1 MSENQKT
8 KAVTWEELQD
18 METLFSGKGDTR
30 SLALYSLYTKIPPRR
45 VTDYRLM
52 KIGKDTDSTN
62 FNYLDLE
69 KSNLV
74 FNVYKTSGKYGQ
86 YISKIPKPEGERSS
100 KDLETILK
108 EYVKEQNL
116 EDGDFLF
123 YSNPSGVLKTKNRA
137 YATHAFSK
145 VVSDTFLKIGKKID
159 VNAIR
164 HSYATHV
171 LKDRISQTELQ
182 KVASAMGT
190 SRSELYETY
199 NKLDL

>member
-1 MSENQKT
+1 MTETQKT

-18 METLFSGKGDTR
+18 METLFKDKR

-74 FNVYKTSGKYGQ
+74 FNVYKTSDRKGYGQ
-86 YISKIPKPEGERSS
+86 YISKIP

-108 EYVKEQNL
+108 EYVKEHNL

-123 YSNPSGVLKTKNRA
+123 YSNPSGTLKTKNRS
-137 YATHAFSK
+137 YASHAFSR
-145 VVSDTFLKIGKKID
+145 VVSDIFLKIGKK
-159 VNAIR
+159 VEANAIR
-164 HSYATHV
+164 HAYATHV

-182 KVASAMGT
+182 KVATAMGT
-190 SRSELYETY
+190 SRSALHDIY
-199 NKLDL
+199 NKLDLE

>member
-8 KAVTWEELQD
+8 KAFTWNELQD
-18 METLFSGKGDTR
+18 METLFKDKR

-52 KIGKDTDSTN
+52 KIGKDTDPTN
-62 FNYLDLE
+62 FNYLVLRTPSGLDLE
-69 KSNLV
+69 KSILV
-74 FNVYKTSGKYGQ
+74 FNVYKTSNKYGQ
-86 YISKIPKPEGERSS
+86 YISKIPT
-100 KDLETILK
+100 DLETILL
-108 EYVKEQNL
+108 EYVKEHNL

-123 YSNPSGVLKTKNRA
+123 YSGGTKNRS
-137 YATHAFSK
+137 YASHAFSK
-145 VVSDTFLKIGKKID
+145 VVSDAFQTIGKKID
-159 VNAIR
+159 VNAMR

-199 NKLDL
+199 NKLDLE

>member
-8 KAVTWEELQD
+8 KAFTWNELQD
-18 METLFSGKGDTR
+18 METLFKDKR

-45 VTDYRLM
+45 VQDYRLM
-52 KIGKDTDSTN
+52 KIGKDTDPTN
-62 FNYLDLE
+62 FNYLVLRTPSGLDLE
-69 KSNLV
+69 KSILV
-74 FNVYKTSGKYGQ
+74 FNVYKTSNKYGQ
-86 YISKIPKPEGERSS
+86 YISKIPT
-100 KDLETILK
+100 DLETILL
-108 EYVKEQNL
+108 EYVKEHNL

-123 YSNPSGVLKTKNRA
+123 YSGGTKNRS
-137 YATHAFSK
+137 YASHAFSK

-159 VNAIR
+159 VNAMR

>member
-1 MSENQKT
+1 MTETQKT
-8 KAVTWEELQD
+8 KAVTLNELQD
-18 METLFSGKGDTR
+18 METLFKDTR

-45 VTDYRLM
+45 AQDYRLM
-52 KIGKDTDSTN
+52 KIGKDVYDN

-69 KSNLV
+69 KSNLI

-86 YISKIPKPEGERSS
+86 YISKIPK
-100 KDLETILK
+100 DLETILK
-108 EYVKEQNL
+108 EYVKEHNL

-123 YSNPSGVLKTKNRA
+123 YSNPSGTLKTKNRS
-137 YATHAFSK
+137 YASHAFSK
-145 VVSDTFLKIGKKID
+145 VVSDAFLKIGKKID
-159 VNAIR
+159 INAIR
-164 HSYATHV
+164 HAYATHV

-199 NKLDL
+199 NKLDLE

>member
-8 KAVTWEELQD
+8 KAFTWNELQD
-18 METLFSGKGDTR
+18 METLFKDKRG
-30 SLALYSLYTKIPPRR
+30 LALYSLYTKIPPRR

-52 KIGKDTDSTN
+52 KIGKDTDPTN

-74 FNVYKTSGKYGQ
+74 FNVYKTSNKYGQ
-86 YISKIPKPEGERSS
+86 YISKIPT
-100 KDLETILK
+100 DLETILK
-108 EYVKEQNL
+108 EYVKEHNL

-123 YSNPSGVLKTKNRA
+123 YSKPKGEQSSKTKDRS
-137 YATHAFSK
+137 YASHAFSK

-159 VNAIR
+159 VNAMR

>member
-1 MSENQKT
+1 MTETQKT

-18 METLFSGKGDTR
+18 METLFKDKR

-52 KIGKDTDSTN
+52 KIGKDTDSAN

-74 FNVYKTSGKYGQ
+74 FNVYKTSDRKGYGQ
-86 YISKIPKPEGERSS
+86 YISKIPD
-100 KDLETILK
+100 DLETILR
-108 EYVKEQNL
+108 EYVKEHNL

-123 YSNPSGVLKTKNRA
+123 YSNPSGTLKTKNRS
-137 YATHAFSK
+137 YASHAFSK
-145 VVSDTFLKIGKKID
+145 VVSDIFLKIGKKVD
-159 VNAIR
+159 ANAIR
-164 HSYATHV
+164 HAYATHV

-182 KVASAMGT
+182 KVATAMGT
-190 SRSELYETY
+190 SRSALHDIY
-199 NKLDL
+199 NKLDLE

>member
-1 MSENQKT
+1 MTENQKT
-8 KAVTWEELQD
+8 KAVTLNELQD

-45 VTDYRLM
+45 AQDYRLM
-52 KIGKDTDSTN
+52 KFGKDVYDN

-69 KSNLV
+69 KSNLI
-74 FNVYKTSGKYGQ
+74 FNVYKTSNKYGQ
-86 YISKIPKPEGERSS
+86 YISKIPK
-100 KDLETILK
+100 DLEMILK
-108 EYVKEQNL
+108 EYVKEHNL

-123 YSNPSGVLKTKNRA
+123 YSNPSGALKTKNRS
-137 YATHAFSK
+137 YASHAFSK
-145 VVSDTFLKIGKKID
+145 VVSDAFLKIGKKID
-159 VNAIR
+159 INAIR
-164 HSYATHV
+164 HAYATHV

-199 NKLDL
+199 NKLDLE